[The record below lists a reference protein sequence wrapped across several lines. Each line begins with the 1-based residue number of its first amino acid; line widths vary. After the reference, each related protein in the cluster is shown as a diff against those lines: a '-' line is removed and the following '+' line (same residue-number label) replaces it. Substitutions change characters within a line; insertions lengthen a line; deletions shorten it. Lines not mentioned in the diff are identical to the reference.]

1 MSPKEIII
9 LLKLLDV
16 TQSSVAKNL
25 NITVPAVNSVIKG
38 LRQNPRI
45 RQAIA
50 AAIGRPVEQIW
61 PPENAKKE
69 TDKRINQHIK
79 NSEPVQAENQ

>member
-1 MSPKEIII
+1 
-9 LLKLLDV
+9 
-16 TQSSVAKNL
+16 VAKNL

>member
-1 MSPKEIII
+1 
-9 LLKLLDV
+9 
-16 TQSSVAKNL
+16 VAKNL

-61 PPENAKKE
+61 PSENAKKE